1 MMTGDDCGNLT
12 MSRRLDPGTHTL
24 NPGGNH
30 IEICR
35 STTSRILSISGSLRA
50 ASSNTTLLNAA
61 AALAPENLEI
71 IVYGG
76 LANLPQFN
84 PDLDND
90 APEAVRDFRS
100 QLDKSAGVIISSP
113 EYAHGVPG
121 ALKNALDWLVASGEL
136 CDKPVA
142 LFSASPRATFAQA
155 SLTVTLSVMSVR
167 LIEEAS
173 ITVPLLGKKV
183 DVPGLIADP
192 GMSQAV
198 RSALLTFANVIRLF
212 EPNRRAIC
220 R

>member
-1 MMTGDDCGNLT
+1 MTGNDCGNLT
-12 MSRRLDPGTHTL
+12 MSQGVDPSTGTIDA
-24 NPGGNH
+24 GGDH

-35 STTSRILSISGSLRA
+35 SATRRILAISGSLRA
-50 ASSNTTLLNAA
+50 ASSNTILLNAA

-136 CDKPVA
+136 YNKPVA
-142 LFSASPRATFAQA
+142 LFSVSPRATFAQA

-173 ITVPLLGKKV
+173 IIVPLLGKKV
-183 DVPGLIADP
+183 DVQGLIADP
-192 GMSQAV
+192 GMSQPV
-198 RSALLTFANVIRLF
+198 RSALLTFAHVIRLF
-212 EPNRRAIC
+212 EPNPDAIC

>member
-1 MMTGDDCGNLT
+1 
-12 MSRRLDPGTHTL
+12 
-24 NPGGNH
+24 
-30 IEICR
+30 
-35 STTSRILSISGSLRA
+35 
-50 ASSNTTLLNAA
+50 
-61 AALAPENLEI
+61 LAPENLEI
-71 IVYGG
+71 VVYGG

-90 APEAVRDFRS
+90 APAVVRDFRS

-136 CDKPVA
+136 YEKPVA

-173 ITVPLLGKKV
+173 IIVPLLGKKV

-192 GMSQAV
+192 DMSHAIH
-198 RSALLTFANVIRLF
+198 SALVTLAHVICLF
-212 EPNRRAIC
+212 GPNRHAIC

>member
-1 MMTGDDCGNLT
+1 MMNGDECGSLT
-12 MSRRLDPGTHTL
+12 ASQRLDLSTHKID
-24 NPGGNH
+24 PGGDRS
-30 IEICR
+30 EICR
-35 STTSRILSISGSLRA
+35 SATRRILAISGSLRA
-50 ASSNTTLLNAA
+50 ASSNTTLLHAA

-71 IVYGG
+71 VVYGG

-90 APEAVRDFRS
+90 APAAVRDFRS

-136 CDKPVA
+136 YDKPVA

-173 ITVPLLGKKV
+173 IIVPLLGKKV

-192 GMSQAV
+192 DMSHTIH
-198 RSALLTFANVIRLF
+198 SALVTLAHVICLF
-212 EPNRRAIC
+212 GPNRHAIC